1 MKNRRNEREIWENKC
16 IMPMNLERES
26 GISDVETGRAGDEM
40 RVIEDIKELIIRK
53 EKY

>member
-16 IMPMNLERES
+16 IMNLERES
-26 GISDVETGRAGDEM
+26 GISDVETGRAGDKM